1 MESLVV
7 PCLLQAQKLIFC
19 RIHRAQILHMV
30 TRQNPLRYAI
40 LMSSFHRWVRGVIL
54 NVATLGH
61 EIMLVSSFLID
72 KLKLSVLQ
80 LTLHRLNRV

>member
-1 MESLVV
+1 
-7 PCLLQAQKLIFC
+7 
-19 RIHRAQILHMV
+19 MV

-40 LMSSFHRWVRGVIL
+40 LMSSLNGWVRGVIL